1 MNYGARHL
9 RTWSVTMVLAIAVLP
24 RVALANGDVS
34 PEARAHFKAG
44 VSYLEDP
51 EGQRFE
57 DAFAEFK
64 KAYELSHSPK
74 ILGNLGLC
82 AMKLERDGEAI
93 DDYTRYLADVPDI
106 DPAEKTQITRDVQ
119 TLSASVVTATVTTS
133 VPSAV
138 IVDTRVPVRG
148 PSVTNVYDVATFAS
162 VGATLWIGNSQP
174 RRPSSSRIASSPR
187 RSLQLARAMGAS
199 LHRS

>member
-148 PSVTNVYDVATFAS
+148 PSVTNVYDVAAGS
-162 VGATLWIGNSQP
+162 AKLRVRPGHHVMHLRVGGRDLVD
-174 RRPSSSRIASSPR
+174 
-187 RSLQLARAMGAS
+187 
-199 LHRS
+199 